1 MDFHTLSRKQLQAL
15 CKKNKIPAN
24 MTNVAMANSLAALE
38 QVEGI
43 EEVLNPLDSD
53 AQKISDEKDTGT
65 PACRTSTR
73 RKPVVEEPESSKIS
87 TRLRRGTRAK
97 NDEETDQENKDLNVP
112 VTPAVPT
119 TRRRAPAASTRR
131 KKEDERPNDQ
141 VPKTPAASNSRV
153 KSTSAYNTR
162 KSVRLLEKNLS
173 KMSLVEKEETGSVK
187 VDDETSEELTS
198 FSKQIEDSVD
208 SENGA
213 SSLEI
218 STEVTEKTDESEL
231 TSSEKNLSKTSFM
244 DADETESVKVDEI
257 SEEMTGRLQKIEES
271 EDAKI
276 IFMDGDE
283 TESVKVD
290 EISEEMTGLP
300 QKIEES
306 EDTVK
311 EMPLVSGE
319 ASDKG
324 ASLEA
329 EPEESL
335 VKINESGSPLKD
347 MNNSSESDVELS
359 KSIAKEVDAAN
370 NESGTENICQIENSC
385 DSLEPENNIFPCTE
399 NDAFSD
405 DKQESNEH
413 SNMGNDI
420 QNSVLMLS
428 SHAEDEVVIKMEDD
442 SAEIHVSKVDDEVDA
457 SMIVDKNE
465 ASEIIM
471 WAMILSILEESFVLR
486 TTKRLKLPVT
496 FEEMISAENKAIET
510 TAYDNQKSEEMFS
523 AEIKAV
529 ETASDIQ
536 NSGEMFYAEN
546 KVVQVEEH
554 TSPLVHGELEFRT
567 SSDIEESKEYV
578 EKDAVMEASNEP
590 SSEGNMN
597 VQRAADSQSS
607 EGNMNAQGEADSQSS
622 LVIIEAEAG
631 SETTDVQIG
640 NEECKEDSD
649 EMHSTLTSAPISS
662 ELKTSDFPI
671 QFTCEDQSAL
681 KDNAAVEVK
690 SVRKMYDEEG
700 DKQKENQINDDL
712 ASKSM
717 RQLKKMLKNLS
728 LDNKTNN
735 EKSSV
740 KEVERKR
747 TALQELPENRMTES
761 KGQQLL
767 P

>member
-173 KMSLVEKEETGSVK
+173 KMSLVDKEETGSVK

-311 EMPLVSGE
+311 VSGE

-465 ASEIIM
+465 ASEHYNVGNDTQYSGGKFCSENNEAVEIASDIQ
-471 WAMILSILEESFVLR
+471 
-486 TTKRLKLPVT
+486 
-496 FEEMISAENKAIET
+496 EEMISAENKAIET